1 MRPAKR
7 RSIMEKTHATVPL
20 GGMLGRR
27 PMVEAFLVATRPLLR
42 LLRAGRTLTPVEE
55 DLIATKIGSLRVDF
69 ANWKKKRTRMPL

>member
-1 MRPAKR
+1 MAR
-7 RSIMEKTHATVPL
+7 IDGVVPV

-42 LLRAGRTLTPVEE
+42 LLRAGRPLTPVEE

-69 ANWKKKRTRMPL
+69 TNWKRKRTRMPL

>member
-1 MRPAKR
+1 
-7 RSIMEKTHATVPL
+7 MEKTHAAVSL

-42 LLRAGRTLTPVEE
+42 LLRAGRPLTPVEE

-69 ANWKKKRTRMPL
+69 TNWKRKRTRMPL